1 MKVLG
6 ILELFLGEDP
16 NSRWFDFEVRKEN
29 QLGRGWNTPWFSLC
43 ENFHLYKKIL
53 EFWLFFLYLDT
64 GRLVG
69 ELEMNICISL
79 ARARENQV
87 D

>member
-1 MKVLG
+1 MKVLE
-6 ILELFLGEDP
+6 ILELFLSEDP
-16 NSRWFDFEVRKEN
+16 NSWWFDFEVWDGNE
-29 QLGRGWNTPWFSLC
+29 LDRGWNTPWFSLC

-69 ELEMNICISL
+69 ELEMNICSSL
-79 ARARENQV
+79 TRARVKIN
-87 D
+87 

>member
-1 MKVLG
+1 L
-6 ILELFLGEDP
+6 LAEFLDEDP
-16 NSRWFDFEVRKEN
+16 VSWWFDFEVGDGN
-29 QLGRGWNTPWFSLC
+29 QLDRGWNTPGFSLC

-53 EFWLFFLYLDT
+53 EFWPFLLYLDT
-64 GRLVG
+64 GRLVE

>member
-1 MKVLG
+1 MRILILSGLISKWGMGIRLKEAGITLG
-6 ILELFLGEDP
+6 LASVKLFTCTGK
-16 NSRWFDFEVRKEN
+16 F
-29 QLGRGWNTPWFSLC
+29 WN
-43 ENFHLYKKIL
+43 
-53 EFWLFFLYLDT
+53 FWPFFLYLDT

>member
-1 MKVLG
+1 MKILVVGGLSSKWG
-6 ILELFLGEDP
+6 ILIGLKEAEIPLG
-16 NSRWFDFEVRKEN
+16 SSSVKISTCT
-29 QLGRGWNTPWFSLC
+29 GRFWN
-43 ENFHLYKKIL
+43 
-53 EFWLFFLYLDT
+53 FWPFFLYLDT